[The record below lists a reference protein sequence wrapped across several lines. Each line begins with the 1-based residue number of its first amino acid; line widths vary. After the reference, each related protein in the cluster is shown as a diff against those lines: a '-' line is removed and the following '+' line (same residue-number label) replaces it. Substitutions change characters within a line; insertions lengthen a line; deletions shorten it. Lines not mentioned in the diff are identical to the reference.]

1 MYQPGALKISLLV
14 HRMSRPISV
23 FGVTGMK
30 QDILHRK
37 LRAGIVGGG
46 QGSFI
51 GAVHHIAVE
60 LDGQAEV
67 VAGAM
72 STDPQR
78 AEASARA
85 WFLKRSYKSFEEM
98 AEAEASLPDGID
110 FVMVTVPNHLHY
122 PVARTFLEHGIH
134 VVCDKPMTFNLEEAR
149 ALVELVEQ
157 KKLIFALTHNYT
169 GYPAVRHARHLVQT
183 GAVGTIRKVLVE
195 YLQDWLME
203 AAERTGNKQALWRTD
218 PTKSGI
224 AGSVGDIGTHGENLL
239 EFITGLKIAAVC
251 ADLTTFIEGRQ
262 LDDDANMLLRL
273 ENGGKGILTCSQ
285 IAAGEENALSIRVY
299 GSKAGLEWHQME
311 PNTLIFAEHGQPRQV
326 LRTGMPYMSDEAK
339 AVTRLPAGHPEG
351 FLEAFANVYRLAIG
365 DIRRAEAGESPAGG
379 YPTVYDGL
387 RGMQFITKVVES
399 SQKGA
404 SWIDF

>member
-1 MYQPGALKISLLV
+1 
-14 HRMSRPISV
+14 
-23 FGVTGMK
+23 MK

-78 AEASARA
+78 AEASAQA
-85 WFLKRSYKSFEEM
+85 WYLKRSYMSFEEM
-98 AEAEASLPDGID
+98 AETEASLPDGID

-122 PVARTFLEHGIH
+122 RVARTFLEHGIH
-134 VVCDKPMTFNLEEAR
+134 VVCDKRMTCNLEEAQ
-149 ALVELVEQ
+149 AVVALVEQ

-169 GYPAVRHARHLVQT
+169 GYPAVRHARHLVRT
-183 GAVGTIRKVLVE
+183 GVIGTIRKVLVE
-195 YLQDWLME
+195 YIQDWLME
-203 AAERTGNKQALWRTD
+203 PVELAGNKQALWRTD

-224 AGSVGDIGTHGENLL
+224 AGSVGDIGTHAENLL
-239 EFITGLKIAAVC
+239 EFITGVKIAAVC
-251 ADLTTFIEGRQ
+251 ADLTAFIEGRQ

-285 IAAGEENALSIRVY
+285 IAAGEENALSIRIY

-311 PNTLIFAEHGQPRQV
+311 PNTLLFKQPGQPLQV
-326 LRTGMPYMSDEAK
+326 LRTGLPYMSEEAR
-339 AVTRLPAGHPEG
+339 AATRPPARQPEG
-351 FLEAFANVYRLAIG
+351 FLEAFANVYRLGSAH
-365 DIRRAEAGESPAGG
+365 IRRIETGISPEGG

-404 SWIDF
+404 VWIDF

>member
-1 MYQPGALKISLLV
+1 
-14 HRMSRPISV
+14 
-23 FGVTGMK
+23 MK

-51 GAVHHIAVE
+51 GAVHRIAVE

-85 WFLKRSYKSFEEM
+85 WYLKRSYKSFQEM
-98 AEAEASLPDGID
+98 AGAEANLPDGID

-122 PVARTFLEHGIH
+122 QVARSFLEHGIH

-169 GYPAVRHARHLVQT
+169 GYPAVRHARHLVRT
-183 GAVGTIRKVLVE
+183 GAVGTTRKVLVE
-195 YLQDWLME
+195 YLQEWLME
-203 AAERTGNKQALWRTD
+203 PLELAGNKQALWRTD

-224 AGSVGDIGTHGENLL
+224 AGSVGDIGTHAENLL
-239 EFITGLKIAAVC
+239 EFITGVKIAAVC
-251 ADLTTFIEGRQ
+251 ADLTAFIEGRQ
-262 LDDDANMLLRL
+262 LDDDANLLLRL

-285 IAAGEENALSIRVY
+285 IAAGEENALSIRIY
-299 GSKAGLEWHQME
+299 GSKAGLEWHQVE
-311 PNTLIFAEHGQPRQV
+311 PNTLLFKQPGQPLQA
-326 LRTGMPYMSDEAK
+326 LQTGFPYISEGAQAPNRLTACAPKGFPESFAK
-339 AVTRLPAGHPEG
+339 
-351 FLEAFANVYRLAIG
+351 VYRPAVA
-365 DIRRAEAGESPAGG
+365 DIR
-379 YPTVYDGL
+379 
-387 RGMQFITKVVES
+387 
-399 SQKGA
+399 
-404 SWIDF
+404 